1 MSVTSLMLN
10 ICWPLVLLV
19 VYIVLSLFSS
29 YRFLSSVLSVLF
41 EFVSQK
47 YNVSQLS
54 VCIYSTSVSSVHYS
68 LAALQCLLL

>member
-10 ICWPLVLLV
+10 ICWPLVVLV
-19 VYIVLSLFSS
+19 VYTVLSLFSS

-54 VCIYSTSVSSVHYS
+54 VCIYFTSVSSVHYS